1 MAPLVFLA
9 GRALGRNRVRTALVL
24 LGLAVTGALLLDM
37 TMLAHGLETS
47 LGRVLG
53 RIGFAI
59 RVLPKGALPFS
70 GEEEIPGADGLAAE
84 IARQPG
90 AAAAVPVVAT
100 NVYVEHRGARF
111 PAFVLAVPRGGTGA
125 YALEEGRDLPAGG
138 RGAAGGPAPDRAGG
152 RGAAGGPA
160 PDRRIPDAVI
170 NTLMARRDGVR
181 VGDTLV
187 LSAVPPRG
195 LAPVAAPRAF
205 RVAGIADFYVDL
217 ATQRSISIA
226 TADLRALQ
234 GRPQGAASMI
244 LVRLSDPARAAPLAR
259 WIAARDPRVDALS
272 NAAFLA
278 RLATRLTYFNQFSL
292 ILGSL
297 SVAVSFLLIT
307 AIVALSVGERL
318 GEFAMLRAIG
328 FTRARIAALVVLEG
342 AALGIA
348 SLPGTFVL
356 GLIIAR
362 YLDAILRQA
371 PGLPVDLHFFVLT
384 PAAAAR
390 TVTLLAATGAA
401 AGIYPAA
408 VASKTAIAATL
419 HAEVL
424 S

>member
-1 MAPLVFLA
+1 MASLVFLA
-9 GRALGRNRVRTALVL
+9 RRTLGRSRARTALVL

-47 LGRVLG
+47 LGAVLG
-53 RIGFAI
+53 RIGFAL
-59 RVLPKGALPFS
+59 RVLPKGSLPFA
-70 GEEEIPGADGLAAE
+70 GDEEIPAADGLAGA

-90 AAAAVPVVAT
+90 VTAAVPVAAT
-100 NVYVEHRGARF
+100 NVYVEHAGARF
-111 PAFVLAVPRGGTGA
+111 PSFVLAVPRGGVGA
-125 YALEEGRDLPAGG
+125 YALLEGTDLPA
-138 RGAAGGPAPDRAGG
+138 APSALGP
-152 RGAAGGPA
+152 PA
-160 PDRRIPDAVI
+160 AVI
-170 NTLMARRDGVR
+170 NPIMARRDGVR
-181 VGDTLV
+181 VGDTVV
-187 LSAVPPRG
+187 LSAVPSRG
-195 LAPVAAPRAF
+195 LAPLAAPRAF
-205 RVAGIADFYVDL
+205 RVVGIADFYVDL
-217 ATQRSISIA
+217 AAQRSISIA

-234 GRPQGAASMI
+234 GRPAGAASMI
-244 LVRLSDPARAAPLAR
+244 LVRLGDPARAGPLAR

-272 NAAFLA
+272 NGDFLA
-278 RLATRLTYFNQFSL
+278 RLATRLTYFSQFSL

-307 AIVALSVGERL
+307 AIVTLSVAERL
-318 GEFAMLRAIG
+318 GEIAMLRAIG

-342 AALGIA
+342 MALGVA

-356 GLIIAR
+356 GLVIAR

-390 TVTLLAATGAA
+390 TVTLLTATGAV
-401 AGIYPAA
+401 AGLYPAA
-408 VASKTAIAATL
+408 VASRTAVAATL